1 MNGDQLGTRIRARPA
16 SGGAVM
22 SQVQLGL
29 PNSEFRVLRR
39 HTRWVLLAAVFSL
52 ILGMTGCVVGP
63 NYNRPGVA
71 VPPAYKEAGG
81 TGTQASTQNLQEKW
95 WEIFGDPQLNALE
108 EQIRISNQNLKG
120 SEAQYRQARALVR
133 FYRAEYYPTGTVNPN
148 AARIRTS
155 DNRPP
160 VSSLSGVTYDD
171 FVLPGNLSYE
181 ADAWGRVRRT
191 VESARAG
198 AEASAADLATV
209 NLSVQAELAEDY
221 FELRSA
227 DAQKKLL
234 DSTVSDY
241 ERSLQLT
248 EDRHTGGLASDL
260 DVQQARTQLETTRA
274 QDTDVG
280 VARAQFEHAIA
291 VLIGKPPST
300 FSLAFSPVTG
310 PPPAVPLGLPS
321 QLLERRPDVAATERQ
336 MAAANAQI
344 GVAKAAFFPSI
355 TLSASGGF
363 ESGSLGTLLQ
373 GPGLFYSLG
382 AAAAETVFDAG
393 QRRANVQA
401 QQAAYDQTVA
411 NYRQTV
417 LSAFQ
422 DVEDNLAALRIL
434 EQEAKTQE
442 VAIDAARRSVVLST
456 NQYKG
461 GVTDYLTVLTAQSAA
476 LADERSAVDI
486 LRRRMD
492 ASVLLIKALGGGWDV
507 TANIPRA
514 DALAGTPSGG
524 R

>member
-1 MNGDQLGTRIRARPA
+1 MNGPQLRIPSPESRIR
-16 SGGAVM
+16 
-22 SQVQLGL
+22 GL
-29 PNSEFRVLRR
+29 E
-39 HTRWVLLAAVFSL
+39 TRWFPLAALLSVLLLAA
-52 ILGMTGCVVGP
+52 GCVVGP
-63 NYNRPGVA
+63 NYKRPSVT
-71 VPPAYKEAGG
+71 VPPAYKEGGG
-81 TGTQASTQNLQEKW
+81 TATQPSTQNFQEKW
-95 WEIFGDPQLNALE
+95 WEIFSDPQLNALE
-108 EQIRISNQNLKG
+108 EQIRISNQNLKA

-133 FYRAEYYPTGTVNPN
+133 FYRAEYYPTGTVNPSIS
-148 AARIRTS
+148 RIRTS
-155 DNRPP
+155 DNKPP
-160 VSSLSGVTYDD
+160 VSSFSGVAYNDSL
-171 FVLPGNLSYE
+171 LPGDLSYE
-181 ADAWGRVRRT
+181 ADAWGRIRRT
-191 VESARAG
+191 VESARAS

-209 NLSVQAELAEDY
+209 NLSVQSELAEDY

-241 ERSLQLT
+241 EKSLQLT
-248 EDRHTGGLASDL
+248 ENRHTGGLASDL

-291 VLIGKPPST
+291 VLIGKPPSS
-300 FSLAFSPVTG
+300 FSLSFSPVTG
-310 PPPAVPLGLPS
+310 PPPTVPLGLPS
-321 QLLERRPDVAATERQ
+321 LLLQRRPDVAATERQ
-336 MAAANAQI
+336 MGAANAQI
-344 GVAKAAFFPSI
+344 GIAKAAFFPSI
-355 TLSASGGF
+355 TLTASGGF

-373 GPGLFYSLG
+373 GPGLFYTLG

-393 QRRANVQA
+393 QRRANVQE

-434 EQEAKTQE
+434 EDEAKTQD
-442 VAIDAARRSVVLST
+442 VAVDAARRSVVLST

-507 TANIPRA
+507 TTNIPRA
-514 DALAGTPSGG
+514 DALANTSSGG
-524 R
+524 Q

>member
-1 MNGDQLGTRIRARPA
+1 MSAAQGRVPSRAPA
-16 SGGAVM
+16 IAGQSRGVAV
-22 SQVQLGL
+22 VALVFL
-29 PNSEFRVLRR
+29 VL
-39 HTRWVLLAAVFSL
+39 WA
-52 ILGMTGCVVGP
+52 GGCVVGP
-63 NYNRPGVA
+63 NYKRASVT
-71 VPPAYKEAGG
+71 VPPAYKEGGG
-81 TGTQASTQNLQEKW
+81 TATQASAQNLLEKW

-108 EQIRISNQNLKG
+108 EQIRISNQNLKA

-133 FYRAEYYPTGTVNPN
+133 FYRAEYYPTGAVSPS
-148 AARIRTS
+148 ISRTRYS

-160 VSSLSGVTYDD
+160 LSSFSGVAYND
-171 FVLPGNLSYE
+171 FVLPGDLSYE
-181 ADAWGRVRRT
+181 VDAWGRVRRT
-191 VESARAG
+191 VESARANV
-198 AEASAADLATV
+198 EASAADLAIV
-209 NLSVQAELAEDY
+209 NLSVQSELAQDY

-241 ERSLQLT
+241 EKSLQLT
-248 EDRHTGGLASDL
+248 EDRHNGGLASDL

-280 VARAQFEHAIA
+280 VARAQFEHAVA

-300 FSLAFSPVTG
+300 FNLAFSPVTG
-310 PPPAVPLGLPS
+310 PPPTVPLGLPS

-344 GVAKAAFFPSI
+344 GIAKAAYFPSI

-363 ESGSLGTLLQ
+363 ESGTLGTLLQ

-393 QRRANVQA
+393 QRRANVEA

-411 NYRQTV
+411 DYRQTV
-417 LSAFQ
+417 LTAFQ
-422 DVEDNLAALRIL
+422 EVEDNLAALRIL

-442 VAIDAARRSVVLST
+442 VAIEAAQRSVALST

-461 GVTDYLTVLTAQSAA
+461 GVTSYLTVLTAQSAA

-492 ASVLLIKALGGGWDV
+492 ASVLLVKALGGGWDV
-507 TANIPRA
+507 TTNLPRA
-514 DALAGTPSGG
+514 DALASTPTGG
-524 R
+524 Q

>member
-1 MNGDQLGTRIRARPA
+1 MRGARLRMPNPKSRVAGFEPA
-16 SGGAVM
+16 GIPLAASKIAG
-22 SQVQLGL
+22 
-29 PNSEFRVLRR
+29 RRLRR
-39 HTRWVLLAAVFSL
+39 RLTESALILAVFFAA
-52 ILGMTGCVVGP
+52 GCVVGP
-63 NYNRPGVA
+63 NYKRPSVT

-81 TGTQASTQNLQEKW
+81 TSTQASTQNLQEKW

-108 EQIRISNQNLKG
+108 EQIKISNQNLKA

-133 FYRAEYYPTGTVNPN
+133 FYRAEYYPTVTANPS
-148 AARIRTS
+148 ASRTKYS
-155 DNRPP
+155 DNKPP
-160 VSSLSGVTYDD
+160 LSSLSGVTYND
-171 FVLPGNLSYE
+171 FLLPGDLSYE
-181 ADAWGRVRRT
+181 VDAWGRIRRT
-191 VESARAG
+191 VESARAS

-209 NLSVQAELAEDY
+209 NLSVQSELAEDY

-241 ERSLQLT
+241 EKSLQLT
-248 EDRHTGGLASDL
+248 ENRHTGGLASDL

-274 QDTDVG
+274 EDTDVG

-300 FSLAFSPVTG
+300 FSLEFSPVSG
-310 PPPAVPLGLPS
+310 PPPTVPLGLPS

-344 GVAKAAFFPSI
+344 GIAKAAFFPSI

-393 QRRANVQA
+393 QRRANVQE

-434 EQEAKTQE
+434 EEEAKTQD
-442 VAIDAARRSVVLST
+442 VAVDAARRSVILST

-507 TANIPRA
+507 ATNIPRA
-514 DALAGTPSGG
+514 DALANTPGG

>member
-1 MNGDQLGTRIRARPA
+1 MSGARSRVPNPEPQLR
-16 SGGAVM
+16 GA
-22 SQVQLGL
+22 Q
-29 PNSEFRVLRR
+29 
-39 HTRWVLLAAVFSL
+39 TRWVPLAALVFPLLAAS
-52 ILGMTGCVVGP
+52 GCVVGP
-63 NYNRPGVA
+63 NYQRPSA
-71 VPPAYKEAGG
+71 TVPPAYKETGG
-81 TGTQASTQNLQEKW
+81 AGTQANTQNLQEKW

-108 EQIRISNQNLKG
+108 EQIRISNQNLKA

-133 FYRAEYYPTGTVNPN
+133 FYRSEYYPTATVNPSIS
-148 AARIRTS
+148 RVKLS
-155 DNRPP
+155 DNKPP
-160 VSSLSGVTYDD
+160 RTILSGETYND
-171 FVLPGNLSYE
+171 FVFPGTLSYE
-181 ADAWGRVRRT
+181 VDAWGRVRRT
-191 VESARAG
+191 VESARASE
-198 AEASAADLATV
+198 EASAADLAVV
-209 NLSVQAELAEDY
+209 NLSVQSELAVDY

-241 ERSLQLT
+241 EKSLQLT
-248 EDRHTGGLASDL
+248 ETRHNGGLASDL

-274 QDTDVG
+274 EDVDLG
-280 VARAQFEHAIA
+280 VQRAQYEHAVA
-291 VLIGKPPST
+291 VLVGQPPST
-300 FSLAFSPVTG
+300 FSLAFSPVSQ
-310 PPPAVPLGLPS
+310 PPPGVPLGLPS
-321 QLLERRPDVAATERQ
+321 QLLQRRPDVATTERQ

-355 TLSASGGF
+355 MLSASGGF
-363 ESGSLGTLLQ
+363 ESGTLGTLFQ
-373 GPGLFYSLG
+373 GPGLFYNLG
-382 AAAAETVFDAG
+382 AAAAQTVFDAG

-417 LSAFQ
+417 LTAFQ

-434 EQEAKTQE
+434 EDEAKTQD
-442 VAIDAARRSVVLST
+442 VAVEAARRSVVLST

-461 GVTDYLTVLTAQSAA
+461 GVTDYLTVLASQSEA

-507 TANIPRA
+507 TTNIPKA
-514 DALAGTPSGG
+514 DALAGAPGGG

>member
-1 MNGDQLGTRIRARPA
+1 MNGAPFRIPNPESRVR
-16 SGGAVM
+16 
-22 SQVQLGL
+22 GL
-29 PNSEFRVLRR
+29 E
-39 HTRWVLLAAVFSL
+39 TRWVPLAALLSSL
-52 ILGMTGCVVGP
+52 LFGAGCVVGP
-63 NYNRPGVA
+63 NYKRPTA
-71 VPPAYKEAGG
+71 TVPPAYKEGGG
-81 TGTQASTQNLQEKW
+81 TATQASTQNLQEKW
-95 WEIFGDPQLNALE
+95 WEVFGDPQLNALE
-108 EQIRISNQNLKG
+108 EQVKISNQNLKA
-120 SEAQYRQARALVR
+120 SEAQYRQARDLIR
-133 FYRAEYYPTGTVNPN
+133 FYRAEYYPTATVSPSIS
-148 AARIRTS
+148 RIRNS
-155 DNRPP
+155 DNKPP
-160 VSSLSGVTYDD
+160 HSALSGQTFND
-171 FVLPGNLSYE
+171 FVLPGDLSYE
-181 ADAWGRVRRT
+181 VDAWGRVRRT
-191 VESARAG
+191 VESARAS
-198 AEASAADLATV
+198 AEASAADLSTV
-209 NLSVQAELAEDY
+209 NLSLQSELAQDY

-234 DSTVSDY
+234 DSTVSDF
-241 ERSLQLT
+241 EKSLQLT
-248 EDRHTGGLASDL
+248 ENRHTGGLASDL

-300 FSLAFSPVTG
+300 FSLVFSPVTG
-310 PPPAVPLGLPS
+310 PPPNVPLGLPS

-344 GVAKAAFFPSI
+344 GIAKAAYFPSI
-355 TLSASGGF
+355 TLGASGGF
-363 ESGSLGTLLQ
+363 ESGALGTLLQ

-393 QRRANVQA
+393 QRRANVEA

-417 LSAFQ
+417 LTAFQ

-434 EQEAKTQE
+434 EQEAKTQD
-442 VAIDAARRSVVLST
+442 VAVEAARRSVVLST

-461 GVTDYLTVLTAQSAA
+461 GVANYLTVLVEQSAA

-507 TANIPRA
+507 TTNIPRA
-514 DALAGTPSGG
+514 DAFAGVQSGG

>member
-1 MNGDQLGTRIRARPA
+1 MSRFQLGIRDP
-16 SGGAVM
+16 
-22 SQVQLGL
+22 
-29 PNSEFRVLRR
+29 EFRVQGWYP
-39 HTRWVLLAAVFSL
+39 RWVLLASISSL
-52 ILGMTGCVVGP
+52 VLVVAGCIVGP
-63 NYNRPGVA
+63 DYKRPSVT
-71 VPPAYKEAGG
+71 VPPAYKEGGG
-81 TGTQASTQNLQEKW
+81 TATQPGTQNFQQKW
-95 WEIFGDPQLNALE
+95 WEIFGDAQLNTLE
-108 EQIRISNQNLKG
+108 EQIKISNQNLKA

-133 FYRAEYYPTGTVNPN
+133 FYRAEYYPTGTVNPS
-148 AARIRTS
+148 ISRTKYS
-155 DNRPP
+155 DNKPP
-160 VSSLSGVTYDD
+160 VSSLSGVTYND
-171 FVLPGNLSYE
+171 FLLPGDLSYE
-181 ADAWGRVRRT
+181 IDAWGRVRRT
-191 VESARAG
+191 VESARAS

-209 NLSVQAELAEDY
+209 NLSVQSELAVDY

-234 DSTVSDY
+234 DSTVADF
-241 ERSLQLT
+241 EKSLQLT
-248 EDRHTGGLASDL
+248 ENRHSGGLASDL

-274 QDTDVG
+274 EATDVD
-280 VARAQFEHAIA
+280 VARAHFEHAVA
-291 VLIGKPPST
+291 VLTGKPPST

-310 PPPAVPLGLPS
+310 PPPTVPLGLPS
-321 QLLERRPDVAATERQ
+321 QLLERRPDVVATERQ
-336 MAAANAQI
+336 MTAANAQI

-355 TLSASGGF
+355 MLSTSGGL
-363 ESGSLGTLLQ
+363 ESGSLGTLFQ

-382 AAAAETVFDAG
+382 AAAAQTVFDAG

-417 LSAFQ
+417 LTAFQ

-434 EQEAKTQE
+434 EQEAKTQD
-442 VAIDAARRSVVLST
+442 VAVEAARRSVVLST

-507 TANIPRA
+507 TANLPRA
-514 DALAGTPSGG
+514 DALASTPSGG
-524 R
+524 Q

>member
-1 MNGDQLGTRIRARPA
+1 VSGTQPEIRNPEFEISNGVIR
-16 SGGAVM
+16 SV
-22 SQVQLGL
+22 S
-29 PNSEFRVLRR
+29 
-39 HTRWVLLAAVFSL
+39 LAALFWL
-52 ILGMTGCVVGP
+52 ILAVTGCVVGP
-63 NYNRPGVA
+63 NYQRPSVT
-71 VPPAYKEAGG
+71 VPPGYKESGG
-81 TGTQASTQNLQEKW
+81 TATQASNQNFQEKW

-108 EQIRISNQNLKG
+108 EQIRISNQNLKASG
-120 SEAQYRQARALVR
+120 AQYRQARALVR
-133 FYRAEYYPTGTVNPN
+133 FYRAEYYPTGTVNPSLT
-148 AARIRTS
+148 RTKYS
-155 DNRPP
+155 DNKPP
-160 VSSLSGVTYDD
+160 VSALSGVTYND
-171 FVLPGNLSYE
+171 FLLPGNLSYE
-181 ADAWGRVRRT
+181 VDAWGRIRRT
-191 VESARAG
+191 VESARAS

-241 ERSLQLT
+241 EKSLQLT
-248 EDRHTGGLASDL
+248 ENRHTGGLASDL

-300 FSLAFSPVTG
+300 FSLAFSPVSG
-310 PPPAVPLGLPS
+310 PPPTVPLGLPS
-321 QLLERRPDVAATERQ
+321 QLLQRRPDVASTERQ

-344 GVAKAAFFPSI
+344 GIAKAAFFPSI
-355 TLSASGGF
+355 TLTASGGF

-393 QRRANVQA
+393 QRRANVQE

-417 LSAFQ
+417 LGAFQ

-434 EQEAKTQE
+434 EDEAKTQD
-442 VAIDAARRSVVLST
+442 VAVDAARRSVILST

-507 TANIPRA
+507 TANVPRA
-514 DALAGTPSGG
+514 DALANPSGG
-524 R
+524 GR